1 MWRIRQESYALDIR
15 EYLRIWRSRW
25 VSIGVTV
32 AVAVLGAVIASALST
47 PLYQA
52 STQLFVGA
60 AGGASAS
67 EAYQN
72 NLFAKE
78 RVTSY
83 ARLAAGKQVAQRT
96 IDTLDLNM
104 SADELM
110 ERVTA
115 TPVPDSVLL
124 DLSVLDSDAG
134 RAADLANSVAE
145 QTSRLVSELEGSE
158 GEGSPAAATVVQ
170 SALVP
175 TSPVSPLWGR
185 NILIGLVGGL
195 FLGLIVS
202 VLRDRLDISVKDRTR
217 LGDAVACP
225 VVGAIP
231 FVKMKKNATPV
242 LFGDKYIEASE
253 GLRELR
259 TNLQF
264 LGTDNPP
271 HSMVITSAEDGA
283 GKTVTTVGLG
293 VALGE
298 AGHSVILVDADL
310 RGARLA
316 RHLGVTSDVG
326 LSSVLAH
333 QVAATQAIATSMHE
347 NVHVMPA
354 GVVPPNPSEL
364 LSTPTFR
371 TLVRDLSGL
380 YDFVLIDSPAALRY
394 TDAALLAAAC
404 DGAVLLAR
412 SGRTRTTDLAKVS
425 QKMGLVD
432 ATVLG
437 AVLVGAKSTD
447 R

>member
-1 MWRIRQESYALDIR
+1 MDIR

-25 VSIGVTV
+25 ISIGLTV
-32 AVAVLGAVIASALST
+32 AVAVLGAAAVSALTT

-52 STQLFVGA
+52 STQLFVGTT
-60 AGGASAS
+60 GGASVS

-72 NLFAKE
+72 NLFSKE

-83 ARLAAGKQVAQRT
+83 AGLAAGKQVAQRT
-96 IDTLDLNM
+96 IDTLGLDM
-104 SADELM
+104 SAEELM
-110 ERVTA
+110 ARVTA

-124 DLSVLDSDAG
+124 NVSVLDPDAS
-134 RAADLANSVAE
+134 RSADLANSVAA
-145 QTSRLVSELEGSE
+145 QTSQLVSELETSARG
-158 GEGSPAAATVVQ
+158 GSPSAAATLVQ
-170 SALVP
+170 LADVP
-175 TSPVSPLWGR
+175 SSPVSPSWVR

-202 VLRDRLDISVKDRTR
+202 VLRDRLDVSVNDRTR
-217 LGDAVACP
+217 LDDAIAAP
-225 VVGAIP
+225 VVGEIP
-231 FVKMKKNATPV
+231 LVKIKKNTTPV
-242 LFGDKYIEASE
+242 LFGDRYVEASE
-253 GLRELR
+253 ALRELR

-264 LGTDNPP
+264 IGVANPAR
-271 HSMVITSAEDGA
+271 SLVITSAEESA

-310 RGARLA
+310 RKAQLA

-333 QVAATQAIATSMHE
+333 QVTVEQAIAPSTHE
-347 NVHVMPA
+347 NVHVLPA

-364 LSTPTFR
+364 LSTPTLR
-371 TLVRDLSGL
+371 KLIRDLAGL
-380 YDFVLIDSPAALRY
+380 YDFVLIDSPATLRY
-394 TDAALLAAAC
+394 TDATLLTAAC
-404 DGAVLLAR
+404 DGALLLVR

-425 QKMGLVD
+425 EKMGLVD

-437 AVLVGAKSTD
+437 TVLVGSKIKGTKG
-447 R
+447 